1 MAVVTIYMSD
11 RDPEKLTFVSKK
23 DADEYD
29 KKLELAENL
38 AIFLSKRVNFLNESQ
53 AETLGRLMA
62 DHKDLLANAMK
73 GKPEILLEADAP
85 AQSKKAT
92 EADSAKEKLPDNV
105 TAIAV

>member
-11 RDPEKLTFVSKK
+11 RDPAKLTFVSKK

-38 AIFLSKRVNFLNESQ
+38 ATFLSQRVDFLSEAQ

-62 DHKDLLANAMK
+62 DHKELLANAMK
-73 GKPEILLEADAP
+73 GKPEILLEAELPVA
-85 AQSKKAT
+85 AQT
-92 EADSAKEKLPDNV
+92 ETASAKEKRLNNV
-105 TAIAV
+105 TAIAG